1 MYIPKAFRFD
11 DPSEIVDFMKR
22 YSFGTIVTNK
32 YNLPIATH
40 LPFHIEYSEEKMILS
55 SHFAVANEQAKYI
68 EDSTSLVNFT
78 EPHAYISPSNYE
90 KIESVPT
97 WDYISVHAYG
107 NAKIITD
114 ADVKLKELE
123 KVISFYE
130 LTYLKQWDEL
140 SVKFKSNIKL
150 NVWKRRKSS
159 VRKKCLR
166 KEKASWSN

>member
-11 DPSEIVDFMKR
+11 DRSEIVDFMKR

-32 YNLPIATH
+32 HNLPIATH
-40 LPFHIEYSEEKMILS
+40 LPFHIECSKEKMILS

-68 EDSTSLVNFT
+68 EDSTSLVIFT

-130 LTYLKQWDEL
+130 PSYLKQWDEL
-140 SVKFKSNIKL
+140 SNSRAI
-150 NVWKRRKSS
+150 
-159 VRKKCLR
+159 
-166 KEKASWSN
+166 

>member
-1 MYIPKAFRFD
+1 
-11 DPSEIVDFMKR
+11 
-22 YSFGTIVTNK
+22 
-32 YNLPIATH
+32 
-40 LPFHIEYSEEKMILS
+40 MI
-55 SHFAVANEQAKYI
+55 
-68 EDSTSLVNFT
+68 FT

-130 LTYLKQWDEL
+130 PSYLKQWDEL
-140 SVKFKSNIKL
+140 SVKFKSNMMKGIVLFQIEVERLEAQKKLSQNKMPQERESIKEQL
-150 NVWKRRKSS
+150 KN
-159 VRKKCLR
+159 
-166 KEKASWSN
+166 SNRSAERDIAKYINKL